1 MRLFVAAD
9 PREFTGFLKR
19 CSNLRPEK
27 LTVHWATSGTFQG
40 KPMLAIANGM
50 GFHRAYAAVM
60 GLRLEMVCN
69 IGFCG
74 ALDPA
79 LRVADVFVATHVN
92 GQPIGRPRSPLPAAA
107 GPLASIDHV
116 ARTAAEKREL
126 YQSGALA
133 VEMEAAGA
141 LKHARAL
148 GVPFFSVRAVSD
160 LAGET
165 LHCDFQRAVRDDGT
179 IDIIRLAV
187 QAVSRPF
194 TCGPELIRLGRRA
207 VLASERLGEFLASC
221 EF

>member
-19 CSNLRPEK
+19 CSNLRQEH
-27 LTVHWATSGTFQG
+27 LAVHWATSGTFQG
-40 KPMLAIANGM
+40 KPMLAVANGM
-50 GFHRAYAAVM
+50 GFHRAYAAVT
-60 GLRLEMVCN
+60 GKSLEMVCN

-74 ALDPA
+74 ALDPS

-92 GQPIGRPRSPLPAAA
+92 GLPIRQPRSNLAVAS
-107 GPLASIDHV
+107 GPLASIEHI

-126 YQSGALA
+126 HLTGAMA

-141 LKHARAL
+141 LKHARTL
-148 GVPFFSVRAVSD
+148 GVPFFAVRVVSD
-160 LAGET
+160 LAKES

-179 IDIIRLAV
+179 IDIVRLAV
-187 QAVSRPF
+187 QAVTRPF